1 MAGKK
6 PFGNPV
12 PVSDLATEILDP
24 VLRKRAGISIGLVQS
39 WEEIV
44 GPRLAGHSR
53 PEKIQWPRRL
63 HEDDPF
69 EPAVLVIACEGMAA
83 LHLQHETG
91 EIISRVNAFLGFNA
105 IGRITIVQKPVLT
118 EEARPKPALRP
129 LTSAEKAKL
138 SDTVGKIEDDGLRA
152 SLERLG
158 ATIRWRKE
166 TARGMNA
173 SSISRIRDHAYSL
186 CRLEWGQRCL
196 NSRQLSPFL
205 AFALQNPTI
214 VR

>member
-1 MAGKK
+1 MAGKRR
-6 PFGNPV
+6 FGNPV

-39 WEEIV
+39 WEEIA
-44 GPRLAGHSR
+44 GPRLATHSR

-91 EIISRVNAFLGFNA
+91 EIINRVNAFLGFTA
-105 IGRITIVQKPVLT
+105 IGRIRIVQKPVSSGK
-118 EEARPKPALRP
+118 ARPRPALRA
-129 LTSAEKAKL
+129 LSAAEKAKL
-138 SDTVGKIEDDGLRA
+138 ANTVGLIEDDGLRA

-158 ATIRWRKE
+158 ATILGGRK
-166 TARGMNA
+166 
-173 SSISRIRDHAYSL
+173 
-186 CRLEWGQRCL
+186 
-196 NSRQLSPFL
+196 
-205 AFALQNPTI
+205 
-214 VR
+214 V